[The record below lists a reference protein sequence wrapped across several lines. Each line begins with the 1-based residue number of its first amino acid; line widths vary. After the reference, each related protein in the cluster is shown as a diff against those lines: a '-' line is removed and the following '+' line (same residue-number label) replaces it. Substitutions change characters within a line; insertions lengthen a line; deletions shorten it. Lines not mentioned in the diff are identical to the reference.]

1 MIAEQEALEESYQ
14 DLDQAVGDL
23 VETFAIPHTKT
34 CMRWGKP
41 SREAYRAEVVNWL
54 QDYGKSF
61 ARIPRR
67 GLAGRP
73 DLPSFARERLD
84 AEVERVIK
92 GRNAAV
98 ERSYAH
104 LFE

>member
-1 MIAEQEALEESYQ
+1 MITEQEALEESYQ
-14 DLDQAVGDL
+14 DLDQAIHDL

-34 CMRWGKP
+34 CMRWGKL

-61 ARIPRR
+61 ARIPKR
-67 GLAGRP
+67 GLPGRP
-73 DLPSFARERLD
+73 DLPAFARGRLD
-84 AEVERVIK
+84 AEIERVTR
-92 GRNAAV
+92 GQNAAV

>member
-1 MIAEQEALEESYQ
+1 MMTEQEALEESYQ
-14 DLDQAVGDL
+14 GLDQAIGDL

-41 SREAYRAEVVNWL
+41 SREAYRTEVVNWL

-67 GLAGRP
+67 GLPGRP
-73 DLPSFARERLD
+73 DLPAFARGQLD

-92 GRNAAV
+92 GQNADV